1 MHQNQTHIACIEVFP
16 LNIALKYPFVIS
28 RETITHAENVLVRIT
43 AANGQIGYGEC
54 SPYRSIAGE
63 SQATCLAV
71 APLLAQALMG
81 KNPLEI
87 DAAVQAMDRA
97 IVGQRCIKSAFDL
110 ALFDLVSRVLGLP
123 LYQYLGGD
131 NKKILRTDMTVGIS
145 TPEKMAAQALAFK
158 NEGFYAIKIKLG
170 TNVADDLARVKAI
183 RSAVGPDLP
192 LRVDANQGWSLNVAA
207 QTLKAIAQY
216 DIEYCEE
223 PISKNAY
230 TDLPHLRAQSL
241 IPIMADESV
250 FDHFDA
256 LRLIKLGACDFLNIK
271 LSKAG
276 GIHHARKIAQLA
288 EAADMRCQIG
298 CFSESRVGISAFA
311 HFALAFPSVQ
321 RFDLDSPYML
331 ADDPVKGGVALLPDG
346 QVKVDEAAGIGV
358 FFEEEYLDSIAGRL
372 VFDANLSA

>member
-1 MHQNQTHIACIEVFP
+1 MRQNQTQIACVEVFP

-81 KNPLEI
+81 KNPLEV

-110 ALFDLVSRVLGLP
+110 ALFDLVSRILGLP

-131 NKKILRTDMTVGIS
+131 NKKALRTDMTVGIS

-183 RSAVGPDLP
+183 RSAVGPDIP

-207 QTLKAIAQY
+207 QTLKAIAAY

-230 TDLPHLRAQSL
+230 TDLPHLRAQSP

-276 GIHHARKIAQLA
+276 GIHHARKIAHLA
-288 EAADMRCQIG
+288 EAAGMRCQIG

-331 ADDPVKGGVALLPDG
+331 ADDPVKGGVVLLVDG
-346 QVKVDEAAGIGV
+346 LVKVDDVAGIGV
-358 FFEEEYLDSIAGRL
+358 FFEEEYLDSIAGSL
-372 VFDANLSA
+372 VFDAHL